1 MSLLD
6 DLRVVAQRAHAEQ
19 ALLEHVEQLLKDQ
32 RLWRDAWIDAEKRV
46 DLLTS
51 QISMLKLSCNLRK
64 EKENDD

>member
-6 DLRVVAQRAHAEQ
+6 DLRVVAQRAQAEQ

>member
-1 MSLLD
+1 MSLLN
-6 DLRVVAQRAHAEQ
+6 DLRVVAQRAQAEQ

>member
-1 MSLLD
+1 MSLLN
-6 DLRVVAQRAHAEQ
+6 DLRLIAQRAQAEQ

-32 RLWRDAWIDAEKRV
+32 RLWRQAWLDAEKRV

-51 QISMLKLSCNLRK
+51 ELSMLKSSCNLRK